1 MMLRRDCESIVENDC
16 GLDLDELLFDE
27 AFASQGVYPQIAGS
41 WNVISTLP
49 KNFYARTQYP
59 EMFNPTFGS

>member
-1 MMLRRDCESIVENDC
+1 VNR
-16 GLDLDELLFDE
+16 LFRMIAALILMSCCSMS

-59 EMFNPTFGS
+59 EMFHLDRKHKG